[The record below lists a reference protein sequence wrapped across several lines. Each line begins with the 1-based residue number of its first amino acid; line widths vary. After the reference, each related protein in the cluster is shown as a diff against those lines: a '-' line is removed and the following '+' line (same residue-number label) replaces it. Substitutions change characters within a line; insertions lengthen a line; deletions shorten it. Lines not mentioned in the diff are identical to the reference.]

1 VIQVRDNGGGIAP
14 GIMERIFD
22 PFFTTKE
29 VTKGTGLGL
38 SISYGIVS
46 AMGGRLTAA
55 NVDGGALF
63 TLHLPVADIAKAPG
77 L

>member
-1 VIQVRDNGGGIAP
+1 
-14 GIMERIFD
+14 
-22 PFFTTKE
+22 
-29 VTKGTGLGL
+29 
-38 SISYGIVS
+38 
-46 AMGGRLTAA
+46 MGGRLTAA